1 VGLLEKDVFAVE
13 QALREVGIKVP
24 EPPVPLELVK
34 MLYSASPSE
43 AVELVETLPHGDLG
57 VFRFLEAAESEGWV
71 TAKEVNDPQRALKK
85 VPHQVRVR
93 LISNLLEE
101 WGLVRVAA
109 LEAVEAFEA
118 RCAPVGDRILMPV
131 EKWESVAS
139 RFFASALSREV
150 YSYVRNHPA
159 AVATAR
165 VKQEQLNPWHMLR
178 LRGWV
183 LDLRYLELVPP
194 SLCEYWF
201 TYEVD
206 PKLRDSELKALIER
220 VRKGECDI
228 EQNAVY
234 KLWRGHFSDEDWR
247 YFCDAMGTVLAP
259 YRFRL
264 VAIMVGPKSVGKS
277 SLLAAATKP
286 VEPLIA
292 SVPLSKLAGER
303 FALQPLIGKWANVYS
318 EQLVPNLKNL
328 DVINSLVGECD
339 WVYVDRKHKPAI
351 RIRSLKAMVF
361 ACNALP
367 VITSW
372 SAGAMEAFVDRLSI
386 ILVDRPADFQ
396 PQKNIADTVPA
407 RDSLEFL
414 LWCRRQLE
422 ARGWEVEKRGEE
434 ELLDMLMQAQSPV
447 YQFVAECCIRDP
459 QAKIER
465 GKLYDAYVEWCASKG
480 ITRLLPRADFYA
492 AIRSMGFRE
501 KMWKGTRYFFGITTA
516 PEAAQR
522 QFEDEFARWMEGA

>member
-1 VGLLEKDVFAVE
+1 M
-13 QALREVGIKVP
+13 GIKVP
-24 EPPVPLELVK
+24 EPPVPLELLK
-34 MLYSASPSE
+34 ALYSASPSE
-43 AVELVETLPHGDLG
+43 VVELVEALPHGDLG
-57 VFRFLEAAESEGWV
+57 VVRFLEAAEVEGWV
-71 TAKEVNDPQRALKK
+71 SARDLEEPQRAIRK

-101 WGLVRVAA
+101 WGLVRVVA
-109 LEAVEAFEA
+109 LEAVEAFES
-118 RCAPVGDRILMPV
+118 RCAPVGDRLLLPV
-131 EKWESVAS
+131 DKWESVAS

-150 YSYVRNHPA
+150 FSYVRNHPA
-159 AVATAR
+159 AVASVSVR
-165 VKQEQLNPWHMLR
+165 QELLNPWHMLR

-183 LDLRYLELVPP
+183 LDLRHLELVPP

-206 PKLRDSELKALIER
+206 PGLSEGELRALVER
-220 VRKGECDI
+220 VRRGECDI

-234 KLWRGHFSDEDWR
+234 RLWRSHFAEKDWL
-247 YFCDAMGTVLAP
+247 YFCDAMGTILAP
-259 YRFRL
+259 KRFKL

-351 RIRSLKAMVF
+351 RIRSLKSMVF

-367 VITSW
+367 VITTW

-422 ARGWEVEKRGEE
+422 ARDWEVEKRGEE

-447 YQFVAECCIRDP
+447 YQFVAEACVRDP

-492 AIRSMGFRE
+492 AIRSMGFVER
-501 KMWKGTRYFFGITTA
+501 KWKGERYFFGITLFS
-516 PEAAQR
+516 EAAR
-522 QFEDEFARWMEGA
+522 RGLEEERERWLEGA